1 MKRRKIRSKVQFT
14 SNRPN
19 ATSAHTDRLEVL
31 TGHEIKIVSKYSRPK
46 NVFNTNFVEIS
57 CPWPFSHRA
66 LSSSQWV
73 DQFVVFWDLGSV
85 LTHRSLNWNEVE
97 NPMCLKLA
105 VTAPLIYHRGWEAR
119 GKPGKRRLSTS
130 TKATSVTLSYC
141 LGEWLSPR
149 RAPSR
154 KYDLQKWL
162 WVANEKDFPNLELK
176 TEGITID
183 AHVSYHIV
191 CPSRSLIL
199 KRLILTSS
207 YGDQ

>member
-1 MKRRKIRSKVQFT
+1 MKWKLISSILALKRSLTQT
-14 SNRPN
+14 LLRYL
-19 ATSAHTDRLEVL
+19 AH
-31 TGHEIKIVSKYSRPK
+31 GNWQCHYFHK
-46 NVFNTNFVEIS
+46 
-57 CPWPFSHRA
+57 A

-154 KYDLQKWL
+154 KFDLQKWL
-162 WVANEKDFPNLELK
+162 WVPNLGIAEERK
-176 TEGITID
+176 T
-183 AHVSYHIV
+183 S
-191 CPSRSLIL
+191 
-199 KRLILTSS
+199 
-207 YGDQ
+207 

>member
-1 MKRRKIRSKVQFT
+1 MKRRKIRSKVQLT

-19 ATSAHTDRLEVL
+19 TSAHTDRLEVL
-31 TGHEIKIVSKYSRPK
+31 TGHEMKIGSKYSSPK
-46 NVFNTNFVEIS
+46 KVFNTNFVEIS
-57 CPWPFSHRA
+57 CPWQLSMPYSHRA

-73 DQFVVFWDLGSV
+73 DQFVVFWNLGSV

-162 WVANEKDFPNLELK
+162 KEKKLP
-176 TEGITID
+176 
-183 AHVSYHIV
+183 
-191 CPSRSLIL
+191 
-199 KRLILTSS
+199 
-207 YGDQ
+207 

>member
-1 MKRRKIRSKVQFT
+1 MKRRKIRSKVQLT

-19 ATSAHTDRLEVL
+19 VTSAHTDRPVVL
-31 TGHEIKIVSKYSRPK
+31 TVHEMKIDLKYSSPK
-46 NVFNTNFVEIS
+46 KVFNIDFVEIS
-57 CPWPFSHRA
+57 CPWQLSMPYSHKDF
-66 LSSSQWV
+66 SSSQWM

-119 GKPGKRRLSTS
+119 GKPGERRLSTS

-154 KYDLQKWL
+154 INDLQKSL
-162 WVANEKDFPNLELK
+162 WVPKQKK
-176 TEGITID
+176 T
-183 AHVSYHIV
+183 
-191 CPSRSLIL
+191 SLI
-199 KRLILTSS
+199 
-207 YGDQ
+207 

>member
-1 MKRRKIRSKVQFT
+1 MKRRKIRSKVQLT

-19 ATSAHTDRLEVL
+19 VTSAHTDRPVVL
-31 TGHEIKIVSKYSRPK
+31 TVHEMKIDIKYSSPK
-46 NVFNTNFVEIS
+46 KVFNTNFVEIS
-57 CPWPFSHRA
+57 CPWQLAMPFSHRA

-73 DQFVVFWDLGSV
+73 DQFVVFWNLGSV

-154 KYDLQKWL
+154 KYDLQKWRSE
-162 WVANEKDFPNLELK
+162 WPTRK
-176 TEGITID
+176 T
-183 AHVSYHIV
+183 
-191 CPSRSLIL
+191 SLI
-199 KRLILTSS
+199 
-207 YGDQ
+207 